1 MSKSI
6 PPLDPR
12 LLRLFRQYDP
22 APSDVRARARHRLLN
37 AAAGVV
43 AGGGGD
49 GGGEDGGGEGLAAA
63 GRARTLGMP
72 TVAVA
77 CLAFVAGGAVGAW
90 LHAAFAPSQPPRI
103 VYVDRVAAPPTSLP
117 APTSTRAE
125 IEPIPSALEAAPR
138 TSSAPPGRASQL
150 LAERILLDEARAEL
164 AQGDTARAIDRL
176 DRHRRTYPVPM
187 LGEERDAMWIE
198 ALVKAGRY
206 DEARARAATFRR
218 RAPHSIFSS
227 MVESAL
233 EAIP

>member
-1 MSKSI
+1 MSDSI

-22 APSDVRARARHRLLN
+22 APADVRARAHHRLLN
-37 AAAGVV
+37 AVAGVV
-43 AGGGGD
+43 AGDGGD
-49 GGGEDGGGEGLAAA
+49 GGGGGVAAA
-63 GRARTLGMP
+63 GRARILGMP
-72 TVAVA
+72 ATAVA

-90 LHAAFAPSQPPRI
+90 LHAAFAPSPPPRI
-103 VYVDRVAAPPTSLP
+103 VYVDRVAAPPAPLP
-117 APTSTRAE
+117 APSPTRAE
-125 IEPIPSALEAAPR
+125 IEPIPSALEAVAPR

-176 DRHRRTYPVPM
+176 ERHRRTYPVPM

-227 MVESAL
+227 MVDSAL
-233 EAIP
+233 ESIP

>member
-22 APSDVRARARHRLLN
+22 APADVRARARHRLLN
-37 AAAGVV
+37 AAAGAV

-49 GGGEDGGGEGLAAA
+49 GGDGGVAAA

-72 TVAVA
+72 TVAIA

-90 LHAAFAPSQPPRI
+90 LHAAFAPSPPPRI
-103 VYVDRVAAPPTSLP
+103 VYVDRVAVPPTPLP

-125 IEPIPSALEAAPR
+125 IEPIPSALEATAPR
-138 TSSAPPGRASQL
+138 TSSAAPGRASQL

-176 DRHRRTYPVPM
+176 ERHRRTYPVPM

-218 RAPHSIFSS
+218 RSPHSIFSS

-233 EAIP
+233 ESIP